1 MKCDICGSL
10 NTYVKEH
17 KHEFLMKGKKIEF
30 IALRRFCKD
39 CNNLVYDEELDNQA
53 SKIAIQEYNK
63 KYGINKEEIVNL
75 RKKFNLSQSQFA
87 KILGCAKKTL
97 VSYENGNSIPND
109 NYTILLKTLMDSPEI
124 IYKIIDANK
133 DSFTEKEY
141 VKINDKINQS
151 NNLNQLYSITD
162 FKPSEYNGYTKL
174 NTSKVYNMILFFAQK
189 MVLKTKLLK
198 EMFYADFLFYKEYGL
213 SITGLEYAKINLGPV
228 PDQFEEIINDCTKN
242 DLINYEIEFQ
252 NNFEYHEIFS
262 KKNYNKEEFSK
273 KEIEILNKVK
283 DYFKDFTSSEIV
295 EFSHKE
301 KAFINTEY
309 FKNISYDYA
318 FDIEIK

>member
-1 MKCDICGSL
+1 
-10 NTYVKEH
+10 
-17 KHEFLMKGKKIEF
+17 
-30 IALRRFCKD
+30 
-39 CNNLVYDEELDNQA
+39 
-53 SKIAIQEYNK
+53 
-63 KYGINKEEIVNL
+63 
-75 RKKFNLSQSQFA
+75 
-87 KILGCAKKTL
+87 
-97 VSYENGNSIPND
+97 
-109 NYTILLKTLMDSPEI
+109 
-124 IYKIIDANK
+124 
-133 DSFTEKEY
+133 
-141 VKINDKINQS
+141 
-151 NNLNQLYSITD
+151 
-162 FKPSEYNGYTKL
+162 
-174 NTSKVYNMILFFAQK
+174 MILFFAQK

-252 NNFEYHEIFS
+252 NNCEYHEISS